1 MLSVSGAESMRK
13 AIALIGAACAGLILA
28 GCMPQT
34 PVETRNSSLT
44 QGNVQMRLVVGRTT
58 KADVLE
64 AFGAPN
70 VTTRDSSGREIWSY
84 QRSAVASQSAE
95 QGGGVFLLIA
105 NVGGSS
111 AGFSQTSRMLTLII
125 TFDANDTVTDF
136 RSRESNF

>member
-1 MLSVSGAESMRK
+1 VPS
-13 AIALIGAACAGLILA
+13 
-28 GCMPQT
+28 T
-34 PVETRNSSLT
+34 PVDTRNSSLT

-70 VTTRDSSGREIWSY
+70 VTTRDGSGREIWSY
-84 QRSAVASQSAE
+84 QRSAVASQSSE

-105 NVGGSS
+105 HAGGSS
-111 AGFSQTSRMLTLII
+111 TGFSRTSRMLTLII
-125 TFDANDTVTDF
+125 TFDANDTVTGF